1 MMIFFIIF
9 TICIVGENILRES
22 VFSCGTKLSFLT
34 KILVIF
40 FLVLNRKVRL
50 FLAILTHNDMAKIQL
65 FSIGQCIAFGSK
77 WRQIAA
83 HKTLF
88 PDGTDAAVS
97 KLIAIRRN
105 KVMQ

>member
-1 MMIFFIIF
+1 MKGRGIEAFFS
-9 TICIVGENILRES
+9 E
-22 VFSCGTKLSFLT
+22 FSDTFLGDCKL
-34 KILVIF
+34 
-40 FLVLNRKVRL
+40 RL
-50 FLAILTHNDMAKIQL
+50 FLETWTHNDMAKIQL

-88 PDGTDAAVS
+88 PDGTDAVS

>member
-1 MMIFFIIF
+1 MIFFIIF
-9 TICIVGENILRES
+9 TICIVGENILRKS
-22 VFSCGTKLSFLT
+22 G
-34 KILVIF
+34 F
-40 FLVLNRKVRL
+40 FFMRNEAFFFDGNTGNLLMVLNRKVRL

-88 PDGTDAAVS
+88 PDGTDAVS

>member
-1 MMIFFIIF
+1 MRNEAFFF
-9 TICIVGENILRES
+9 DGNTGSN
-22 VFSCGTKLSFLT
+22 FLM
-34 KILVIF
+34 
-40 FLVLNRKVRL
+40 VLNRKVRL

>member
-1 MMIFFIIF
+1 MQNEAFFF
-9 TICIVGENILRES
+9 DGNTGNL
-22 VFSCGTKLSFLT
+22 LM
-34 KILVIF
+34 
-40 FLVLNRKVRL
+40 VLNRKVRL
-50 FLAILTHNDMAKIQL
+50 FLAILTHNYMAKIQL